1 MAKRGV
7 IGLAIVAV
15 AAFAAPIVWLLH
27 GHGQPKPQASSLPS
41 VAPQPEA
48 EPPSPSPGVK
58 AGLDWGP
65 FADSPAHAAYDQA
78 TRVGAK
84 EALLLYYGLRHGPFD
99 PNEFASFFT
108 DFQRSD
114 PAWVRARTAEDKQRQ
129 LQAAYEAL
137 KDRPLL
143 VQNREI
149 RVGAYDAGRG
159 GFPIYRSPDPR
170 DAAEGLTRT
179 VVLWD
184 LSASGLEDLRRIN
197 AAAATRNRRYTNLTM
212 AIELEN
218 LDWREFAVGFLPWPR
233 SDAARVAQE
242 FGFGEPL
249 SDPEAIRALPKDQ
262 QEYRTITGYF
272 VARPRQTSAR
282 QVTME
287 GEPYRRKTVV
297 MDASAMVLATPKGT
311 VLGVYQAP

>member
-1 MAKRGV
+1 MSRRGV
-7 IGLAIVAV
+7 VGLVVVAV
-15 AAFAAPIVWLLH
+15 AAFAAPLVWLWH
-27 GHGQPKPQASSLPS
+27 GHGAPRPAASSLPS
-41 VAPQPEA
+41 AAPQPQPET
-48 EPPSPSPGVK
+48 PSPTSSVK
-58 AGLDWGP
+58 TGLDWGP
-65 FADSPAHAAYDQA
+65 FADAPVHAAYDQA

-99 PNEFASFFT
+99 PNEFAEFFT

-129 LQAAYEAL
+129 LESAYEDL

-149 RVGAYDAGRG
+149 RVGPYDAGRG
-159 GFPIYRSPDPR
+159 GFPIYQSPDPR
-170 DAAEGLTRT
+170 DTTEGLTRT

-197 AAAATRNRRYTNLTM
+197 AIAERNNRRYTNLTM

-218 LDWREFAVGFLPWPR
+218 LGWRELAVGFLPWPR
-233 SDAARVAQE
+233 ADAARVAQE

-249 SDPEAIRALPKDQ
+249 SDPEAVRRLGKAQ

-272 VARPRQTSAR
+272 IAHPRQTSAR

-287 GEPYRRKTVV
+287 GEPYLRKTVV
-297 MDASAMVLATPKGT
+297 MDVSAMVLATPKGT
-311 VLGVYQAP
+311 VLGVYGTP